1 MQKTSLS
8 FFKNAKVQL
17 GCKDFFGRAYSFK
30 HIKINF
36 EKKYVRNYTGL
47 KYIMYPNESRN

>member
-36 EKKYVRNYTGL
+36 EKKICSKLYRVEIHNV
-47 KYIMYPNESRN
+47 P